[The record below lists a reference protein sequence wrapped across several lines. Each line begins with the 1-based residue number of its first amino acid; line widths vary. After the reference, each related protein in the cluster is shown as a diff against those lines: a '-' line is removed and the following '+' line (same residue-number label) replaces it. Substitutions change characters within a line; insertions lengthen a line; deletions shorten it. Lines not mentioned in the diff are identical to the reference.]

1 MPDLHG
7 LPPVLTVEE
16 TARFMRISRGA
27 AYEAVRA
34 NEIPHIRIGRTIRV
48 PRAALLALLG
58 EVGPTD
64 QHAGR
69 ELHAQGQGERSGQ
82 RGGVVTLEDEA

>member
-16 TARFMRISRGA
+16 AARFMRISRGA
-27 AYEAVRA
+27 AYEAVRTH
-34 NEIPHIRIGRTIRV
+34 EIPSIRVGRTIRV

-58 EVGPTD
+58 EAPAGQNAGHE
-64 QHAGR
+64 QHADPHV
-69 ELHAQGQGERSGQ
+69 LGERSDR
-82 RGGVVTLEDEA
+82 RGGVSD

>member
-7 LPPVLTVEE
+7 LPPVLTVDEL
-16 TARFMRISRGA
+16 ARFMRISRGA
-27 AYEAVRA
+27 AYEAIRA

-58 EVGPTD
+58 EAPASEP
-64 QHAGR
+64 AGQER
-69 ELHAQGQGERSGQ
+69 RAEPGGERSDQ
-82 RGGVVTLEDEA
+82 RGGVG